1 MFQDY
6 IVQIIITII
15 VLLFLPFVKYITR
28 KVIRKYAAIYKK
40 LENRTNQVIHVFS
53 VLINLLIIIILFIIW
68 GVDPKNLLIALSSIF
83 AVIGVALF
91 AQWSIL
97 SNITAGILIFFT
109 APFKVGDY
117 IRILD
122 KEMEFDAKVIG
133 VLTFYTHLETRKG
146 ESISFPNSLFFQKGI
161 TIVNIDDNDKERVDE
176 I

>member
-1 MFQDY
+1 MLQAHIIQ
-6 IVQIIITII
+6 IVITIA
-15 VLLFLPFVKYITR
+15 LLLSLPLIKYITR
-28 KVIRKYAAIYKK
+28 KVIRKYATIYKK

-53 VLINLLIIIILFIIW
+53 VLINLAMIIILVIIW
-68 GVDPKNLLIALSSIF
+68 GVDPRNLLIALSSIF

-109 APFKVGDY
+109 TPFRVGDY

-122 KEMEFDAKVIG
+122 KEMAFDARVVE
-133 VLTFYTHLETRKG
+133 VLTFYTHLQTREGET
-146 ESISFPNSLFFQKGI
+146 ISFPNSLFFQKGI
-161 TIVNIDDNDKERVDE
+161 TIVNIDKDKERVDE